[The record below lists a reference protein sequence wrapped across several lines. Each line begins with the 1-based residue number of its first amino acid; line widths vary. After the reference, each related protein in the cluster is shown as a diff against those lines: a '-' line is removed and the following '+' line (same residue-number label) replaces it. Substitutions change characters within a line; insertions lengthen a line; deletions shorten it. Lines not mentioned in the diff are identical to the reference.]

1 MIINNDSTIY
11 RKNRRVMFI
20 EPPFY
25 RLYHD
30 QYCLVK
36 YPLALGY
43 LSGSVIKNTNW
54 TVQTYNADFNQ
65 RKKIFVPENDYIS
78 NKGFERY
85 LSSIKD
91 FSLPIWEEVRK
102 SIELPHLRPR
112 TIKTLEEN
120 SFDLDFMKLSA
131 NYQNWFYMN
140 GNIVDVVI
148 ENNKM
153 KKFLLDNK
161 VEFENLSSEFIKKIK

>member
-1 MIINNDSTIY
+1 
-11 RKNRRVMFI
+11 MF
-20 EPPFY
+20 
-25 RLYHD
+25 
-30 QYCLVK
+30 
-36 YPLALGY
+36 
-43 LSGSVIKNTNW
+43 
-54 TVQTYNADFNQ
+54 
-65 RKKIFVPENDYIS
+65 
-78 NKGFERY
+78 
-85 LSSIKD
+85 
-91 FSLPIWEEVRK
+91 
-102 SIELPHLRPR
+102 PHLTEGCTEIIEIQKDKRKVSLS
-112 TIKTLEEN
+112 IKTLEEN